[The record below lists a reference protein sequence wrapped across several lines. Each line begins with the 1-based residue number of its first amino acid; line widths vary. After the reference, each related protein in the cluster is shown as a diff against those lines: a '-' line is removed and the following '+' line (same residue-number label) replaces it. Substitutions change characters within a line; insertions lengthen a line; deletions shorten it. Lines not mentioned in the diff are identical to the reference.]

1 MLLQSKGY
9 FTFQIK
15 QRIKHLYTMSYFSGL
30 LLLTLFFVACQPAS
44 TGEANEIPT
53 DLVGKKAMLNTKRSE
68 LKELTRLISTLE
80 EEIATEDPTIRK
92 RSTLVTTIPASQKDF
107 SHFVEIQGAVEADD
121 MVDVTSEVAGR
132 ILSLK
137 TKEGQSV
144 RKGQLIAELD
154 LEQLKKQLAEL
165 EISIELANTV
175 FERQKRLWDQN
186 IGSEIQYL
194 EAKNSKERLEKSKE
208 TLEFQMTK
216 GKIYAPIS
224 GLVEREILQSGEIA
238 APGMPIVQ
246 ILNTNRLKV
255 VANVPEN
262 LLRNVN
268 LGEAVTLSFPAL
280 ETEQQA
286 RVSRIGATI
295 DPANRTFTVEVDL
308 RSGTKGLKPN
318 LLATMMIKDFSTANA
333 VVIPLY
339 IIQQEVGGKDYVYVT
354 SKGEDGLMA
363 KKIYV
368 KTGYTYKGDVLIEQV
383 LQGGEQLIAEGHRRL
398 TENALIELQAVANP
412 TVSNN

>member
-1 MLLQSKGY
+1 MSNQSAGD

-15 QRIKHLYTMSYFSGL
+15 QRIKNLYTMRYFSGL
-30 LLLTLFFVACQPAS
+30 LLLTLFFVACQPAP

-53 DLVGKKAMLNTKRSE
+53 DLAGKKAMLSSKRSE
-68 LKELTRLISTLE
+68 LKELTNLIATLE

-92 RSTLVTTIPASQKDF
+92 RSKLVTTISAAQKDF

-137 TKEGQSV
+137 TKEGERV

-165 EISIELANTV
+165 ETTIDLANTV
-175 FERQKRLWDQN
+175 YERQKRLWDQN
-186 IGSEIQYL
+186 IGSEIQFL
-194 EAKNSKERLEKSKE
+194 EAKNNKERLEKSKE

-255 VANVPEN
+255 VADVPEN
-262 LLRNVN
+262 LLRNVKV
-268 LGEAVTLSFPAL
+268 GESVNLSFPAL
-280 ETEQQA
+280 DLEQQA

-308 RSGTKGLKPN
+308 RSGLNGLKPN
-318 LLATMMIKDFSTANA
+318 LLATMMISDFSTANA
-333 VVIPLY
+333 VVIPLHL
-339 IIQQEVGGKDYVYVT
+339 IQQEVGGKDYVYVA
-354 SKGEDGLMA
+354 SKGADGFMA
-363 KKIYV
+363 KKVYV
-368 KTGYTYKGDVLIEQV
+368 QTGYTYKGEILIEQG
-383 LQGGEQLIAEGHRRL
+383 LQGGEQLIAEGNRGL
-398 TENALIELQAVANP
+398 TENALIELQAAANP
-412 TVSNN
+412 TVSK